1 MEYEILGNSEVNY
14 MRDKTEKGER
24 RGIYST
30 SGAGIVIVLE
40 HIENKMMKGRS
51 IVIHEGGDDI
61 KELKIKPMFEAYKEV
76 IKKIKYQGELCIVSG
91 ILPRKGESSYCWSS
105 RAIGI
110 NNRLQGYCREVEVV
124 MFVDNWDRFYG
135 NRKVYA
141 ADRMHLS
148 RQGTNLLSV
157 IIEEKVEINSNL
169 DKRR

>member
-1 MEYEILGNSEVNY
+1 MSREEEMEYEILGNSEVNY

-91 ILPRKGESSYCWSS
+91 ILPRKGESSYWSS

-110 NNRLQGYCREVEVV
+110 NK
-124 MFVDNWDRFYG
+124 
-135 NRKVYA
+135 RKLYA
-141 ADRMHLS
+141 ADGMHLS
-148 RQGTNLLSV
+148 RQGTKLLSV
-157 IIEEKVEINSNL
+157 IVEEKVDINSNL
-169 DKRR
+169 DKQRKREKVT